1 MEYTTEEIEMLNN
14 RFERSNPEEVL
25 KYFLGR
31 FGKGIALSSSLSI
44 EDQALT
50 DMMLKI
56 DPRVR
61 IFTLDTGRLF
71 PETYQLIDRTNE
83 RYKIRMEVFCPQ
95 AEDLQR
101 FVHEQ
106 GINAFYESIEKRHA
120 CCQIRKLEP
129 LNRAF
134 QGLDSWVCGLR
145 RSQSITRNDM
155 RMVEWDKRHA
165 LLKINPLIGWSEEQ
179 VWEYIKTNHVPYNK
193 LHDRGYPSIGCEPC
207 TRAVKPGEDI
217 RSGRWWWESPDHREC
232 GLHRR

>member
-1 MEYTTEEIEMLNN
+1 MEYTIEEIENLN
-14 RFERSNPEEVL
+14 RQFDKAEPEDALRYFME
-25 KYFLGR
+25 KYGDR
-31 FGKGIALSSSLSI
+31 IALSSSLSI
-44 EDQALT
+44 EDQTLT

-56 DPRVR
+56 DPCVR

-83 RYKIRMEVFCPQ
+83 RYKIKMEVFCPQ
-95 AEDLQR
+95 AEALQR

-106 GINAFYESIEKRHA
+106 GINPFYESIEKRHA
-120 CCQIRKLEP
+120 CCQVRKLEP
-129 LNRAF
+129 LKRAF
-134 QGLDSWVCGLR
+134 QGLEAWICGLR
-145 RSQSITRNDM
+145 QSQSVTRNDM
-155 RMVEWDKRHA
+155 RMVEWDERNG
-165 LLKINPLIGWSEEQ
+165 LLKINPLIYWTEEQ

-193 LHDRGYPSIGCEPC
+193 LHDQGYPSIGCEPC

>member
-1 MEYTTEEIEMLNN
+1 MEYTIEEIEMLNN

-71 PETYQLIDRTNE
+71 PETYRLIDRTNE

-95 AEDLQR
+95 AEELQR

-106 GINAFYESIEKRHA
+106 GINPFYESIEKRHA

-129 LNRAF
+129 LKNVATAVPMRKGPSTPF
-134 QGLDSWVCGLR
+134 S
-145 RSQSITRNDM
+145 TRK
-155 RMVEWDKRHA
+155 KRKV
-165 LLKINPLIGWSEEQ
+165 LGPRIL
-179 VWEYIKTNHVPYNK
+179 
-193 LHDRGYPSIGCEPC
+193 PS
-207 TRAVKPGEDI
+207 
-217 RSGRWWWESPDHREC
+217 
-232 GLHRR
+232 LF